1 MMRNCA
7 DMPKT
12 LAGQK
17 KRGEGTAEEEK
28 QKKQKKKEKKKEKK
42 RRRLLDRRRR
52 KESPQMSTTLRADRS
67 TLSQTSKY

>member
-1 MMRNCA
+1 MRNCA

-28 QKKQKKKEKKKEKK
+28 QKKQKKEEKKKETK
-42 RRRLLDRRRR
+42 RKRQAQYELAVKHYHGDGI
-52 KESPQMSTTLRADRS
+52 PQDFVECGVRA
-67 TLSQTSKY
+67 Q

>member
-1 MMRNCA
+1 MRNCA

-28 QKKQKKKEKKKEKK
+28 QKKQKKEEKKKETK
-42 RRRLLDRRRR
+42 RKRQAQFELAVICCDVIR
-52 KESPQMSTTLRADRS
+52 
-67 TLSQTSKY
+67 